1 MRAIIFRME
10 TTRSAWLLPGAI
22 IGAGAL
28 LAIAIFIVRDGQ
40 FFGPRPT
47 SIDAVRPV
55 DPAEHIIGNPKAEVI
70 IIEYADIDS
79 SYAKEYQRTLGQLM
93 SEYGS
98 NGKVAWVY
106 RHFPLI
112 NKTPNS
118 LRHAEAAECVASLGN
133 KAAFFKFIDLI
144 QANAP
149 DEEQFDPAN
158 YPLIIERLGVDQAAF
173 NACVAEGRFAPK
185 VAADFENALESGATA
200 SPYSVILIK
209 GKDPMPINGAIPYA
223 TLKRIVDSAS

>member
-1 MRAIIFRME
+1 ME

-22 IGAGAL
+22 VGAGAL
-28 LAIAIFIVRDGQ
+28 LAIAIFVVRDGQ
-40 FFGPRPT
+40 LFGPRQT

-55 DPAEHIIGNPKAEVI
+55 DPGEHIIGNPEADVI

-79 SYAKEYQRTLGQLM
+79 SFAKEYQRTLGQLM
-93 SEYGS
+93 TEYGS
-98 NGKVAWVY
+98 TGKVAWVY
-106 RHFPLI
+106 RHFPLV
-112 NKTPNS
+112 NKNQNS
-118 LRHAEAAECVASLGN
+118 LRHAEAAECVAALGN

-158 YPLIIERLGVDQAAF
+158 YPLLLERLGVNQQEF
-173 NACVAEGRFAPK
+173 NACVAEGRYAPK
-185 VAADFENALESGATA
+185 VAADFENALEAGGTA
-200 SPYSVILIK
+200 SPFTVILVN

-223 TLKRIVDSAS
+223 TLKRIVDSAR